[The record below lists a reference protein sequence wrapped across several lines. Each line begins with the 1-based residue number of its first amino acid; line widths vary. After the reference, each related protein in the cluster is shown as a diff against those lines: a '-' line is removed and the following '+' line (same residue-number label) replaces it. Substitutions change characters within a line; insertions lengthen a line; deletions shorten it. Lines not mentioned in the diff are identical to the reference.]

1 MSTVS
6 LVWFRQDLR
15 IDDNPAL
22 SSAIEKGWKVNLVN
36 KKPFRDR
43 VMPMYSKRS
52 HLKEWVNK
60 IRSESK

>member
-22 SSAIEKGWKVNLVN
+22 SSAIEKGDPIVPIFVWHDDRRNKWKLG
-36 KKPFRDR
+36 
-43 VMPMYSKRS
+43 
-52 HLKEWVNK
+52 
-60 IRSESK
+60 ESSAWWLSC